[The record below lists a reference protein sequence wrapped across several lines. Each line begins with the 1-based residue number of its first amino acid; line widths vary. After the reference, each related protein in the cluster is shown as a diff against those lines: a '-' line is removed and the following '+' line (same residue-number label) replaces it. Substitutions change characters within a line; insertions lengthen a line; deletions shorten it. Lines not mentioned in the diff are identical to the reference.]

1 MEETRRPVE
10 ISERRYLRG
19 SMLMVLG
26 RGLGLAAG
34 TIIQIILVRALAP
47 ADFGTLAWALAL
59 ASGAT
64 AFITLGLGNVASRQ
78 FSIHESNGDWSKLL
92 GTLAITAGTP
102 IVLGSLVAIAA
113 YLARSQVDVSFSPG
127 EGGADILPL
136 ILLTAPLL
144 ALDSVVASLFTSFGE
159 TRAVFFRR
167 YLMEPALRIGAILT
181 VFLISGG
188 LWDMAVALLAAAVVG
203 MAIYSW
209 LAISLLRRHGVLKA
223 RPDPP
228 FRQMVRLLPMTLSIS
243 LSWVVYNSF
252 PIVYLG
258 VVDGSVAVAQLR
270 TALIVANF
278 AIQFKDAMAVMFV
291 PRAVRLWRDGEPGI
305 VAAVYWRAGL
315 WAAVLSLP
323 ALMLGSAFPRQ
334 TLETLFGAEYL
345 DAAGLLVFTSFGMWF
360 VALAGPSHGRLM
372 VVGRDSRAT
381 AINIGTGV
389 AAGFGVLLLVPSF
402 GAYGASA
409 VMWMTPLVAMVLR
422 LWAQR
427 GTGVR
432 LQRRAPFAAAV
443 VGMLG
448 SVAVVRGISELLD
461 PGFAGA
467 VGISLVGSLI
477 PALFVAPML
486 GIAEMAPRA
495 ATLPVVGRFL
505 R

>member
-1 MEETRRPVE
+1 MTETRRPVE
-10 ISERRYLRG
+10 IDERRYLRG

-34 TIIQIILVRALAP
+34 TIIQIILVRTLTP
-47 ADFGTLAWALAL
+47 VDFGTLAWALAL

-78 FSIHESNGDWSKLL
+78 FSIHESHGDWPKLL

-102 IVLGSLVAIAA
+102 IVLGSIVAITAF
-113 YLARSQVDVSFSPG
+113 LAKPQVDMRFSPG

-144 ALDSVVASLFTSFGE
+144 ALDSIVASLFTSFGE

-167 YLMEPALRIGAILT
+167 YLMEPALRIGAIVT
-181 VFLISGG
+181 VYLIGGG

-203 MAIYSW
+203 MGVYSW
-209 LAISLLRRHGVLKA
+209 LAISLLRRHGVLTA

-228 FRQMVRLLPMTLSIS
+228 VRQMVRLLPMAMSIS

-258 VVDGSVAVAQLR
+258 VVGGSIPVAQLR

-291 PRAVRLWRDGEPGI
+291 PRAVRLWLSGEPGA
-305 VAAVYWRAGL
+305 VAAVYWRTGL
-315 WAAVLSLP
+315 WAGVLSLP
-323 ALMLGSAFPRQ
+323 ALMMGAAFPAQ
-334 TLETLFGAEYL
+334 TLGTLFGSEYL
-345 DAAGLLVFTSFGMWF
+345 GAAGLLVFTSLGMWF
-360 VALAGPSHGRLM
+360 VALSGPSHGRLM
-372 VVGRDSRAT
+372 VVGRDSLAT
-381 AINIGTGV
+381 AINIITGV
-389 AAGFGVLLLVPSF
+389 AAGVGVLLLVPPF

-409 VMWMTPLVAMVLR
+409 VMWMTPLIAMVLR

-432 LQRRAPFAAAV
+432 LQHKAPLMAAV
-443 VGMLG
+443 TGMVG
-448 SVAVVRGISELLD
+448 SVAVVWGIGELLD

-467 VGISLVGSLI
+467 VVISLVGSLI
-477 PALFVAPML
+477 PALLVAPML
-486 GIAEMAPRA
+486 GIAEMAPKA
-495 ATLPVVGRFL
+495 ANLPLVGRFL
-505 R
+505 